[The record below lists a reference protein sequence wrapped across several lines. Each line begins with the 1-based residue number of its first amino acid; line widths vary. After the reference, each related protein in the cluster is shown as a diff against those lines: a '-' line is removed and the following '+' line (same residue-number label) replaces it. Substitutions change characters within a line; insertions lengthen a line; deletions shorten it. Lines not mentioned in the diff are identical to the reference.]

1 MAKGGKGRREA
12 FRFMV
17 PQIAACAQ
25 EAQAIRRFSDVV
37 QHYCLF
43 ETAIGA
49 CGVAWS
55 DRGVTRLQL
64 PERSRS
70 ATERRL
76 RGRSANASAGV
87 PPAAVRAVI
96 RLLERYFAGEQV
108 DLSGVAL
115 DLRGVSPFHCKIY
128 DAARALAW
136 GKTATYGELAQRA
149 GARDAARAVGQ
160 AMGKNPVPII
170 VPCHRV
176 LAAGGKIGGF
186 SAHGGASTKQ
196 RLLTLEGVH
205 LGQATLPFPGLC
217 EP

>member
-1 MAKGGKGRREA
+1 MQQRDR
-12 FRFMV
+12 
-17 PQIAACAQ
+17 
-25 EAQAIRRFSDVV
+25 SDVV
-37 QHYCLF
+37 EHYCLF

-76 RGRSANASAGV
+76 RGRGANASAGV
-87 PPAAVRAVI
+87 PPAAVSAAI

-115 DLRGVSPFHCKIY
+115 DLSGVSPFHRKIY

-136 GKTATYGELAQRA
+136 GKTATYGELAQQV
-149 GARDAARAVGQ
+149 GSRDAARAVGQ
-160 AMGKNPVPII
+160 AMGKNAVPII
-170 VPCHRV
+170 IPCHRV

-186 SAHGGASTKQ
+186 SAHGGTSTKQ

-205 LGQATLPFPGLC
+205 LGHSTLPLPGLG

>member
-1 MAKGGKGRREA
+1 ML
-12 FRFMV
+12 
-17 PQIAACAQ
+17 
-25 EAQAIRRFSDVV
+25 

-55 DRGVTRLQL
+55 ERGVTRLQL

-70 ATERRL
+70 ATESRL
-76 RGRSANASAGV
+76 REQGANSSAGG
-87 PPAAVRAVI
+87 PPAAVRSAI
-96 RLLERYFAGEQV
+96 RLLKCYFVGEAV

-115 DLRGVSPFHCKIY
+115 DLGGVSPFHRKIY

-136 GKTATYGELAQRA
+136 GKTATYGELARRV

-170 VPCHRV
+170 IPCHRV

-186 SAHGGASTKQ
+186 SAHGGADTKQ

-205 LGQATLPFPGLC
+205 LSHGTLPLPGLGA
-217 EP
+217 P

>member
-1 MAKGGKGRREA
+1 
-12 FRFMV
+12 
-17 PQIAACAQ
+17 
-25 EAQAIRRFSDVV
+25 VV
-37 QHYCLF
+37 EHYCLF

-76 RGRSANASAGV
+76 RGRGANASAGV
-87 PPAAVRAVI
+87 PPAAVSATI

-115 DLRGVSPFHCKIY
+115 DLSGVSPFHRKIY

-136 GKTATYGELAQRA
+136 GKTATYGELAQQA
-149 GARDAARAVGQ
+149 GARDATRAVGQ

-170 VPCHRV
+170 IPCHRV

-186 SAHGGASTKQ
+186 SAHGGTSTKQ

-205 LGQATLPFPGLC
+205 LGHSTFRCLDWAGHEDPQAVASNSSRPISQRRISLVPAPIS
-217 EP
+217 

>member
-1 MAKGGKGRREA
+1 
-12 FRFMV
+12 
-17 PQIAACAQ
+17 
-25 EAQAIRRFSDVV
+25 VV

-64 PERSRS
+64 PERSPS

-76 RGRSANASAGV
+76 WGGSANGGAGV
-87 PPAAVRAVI
+87 PSAAVRAAI
-96 RLLERYFAGEQV
+96 RLLERYFAGEAV

-115 DLRGVSPFHCKIY
+115 DLSGVSPFHRKIY

-170 VPCHRV
+170 IPCHRV

-186 SAHGGASTKQ
+186 SAHGGKSTKQ
-196 RLLTLEGVH
+196 RLLALEGVH
-205 LGQATLPFPGLC
+205 LGHGTPPLPGLG

>member
-1 MAKGGKGRREA
+1 MPYMDHARRKRMRE
-12 FRFMV
+12 RDLGVM
-17 PQIAACAQ
+17 
-25 EAQAIRRFSDVV
+25 

-55 DRGVTRLQL
+55 DRGVRRLQL
-64 PERSRS
+64 PERSPS

-76 RGRSANASAGV
+76 RGLSTNASAGV
-87 PPAAVRAVI
+87 PPAAVGAAI
-96 RLLERYFAGEQV
+96 RLLERYFAGEQI
-108 DLSGVAL
+108 DLSGIAL
-115 DLRGVSPFHCKIY
+115 DLTGVSPFHRKIY

-170 VPCHRV
+170 IPCHRV

-186 SAHGGASTKQ
+186 SAHGGTSTKQ

-205 LGQATLPFPGLC
+205 LGHGTLPLPGLG

>member
-1 MAKGGKGRREA
+1 
-12 FRFMV
+12 MV
-17 PQIAACAQ
+17 
-25 EAQAIRRFSDVV
+25 E
-37 QHYCLF
+37 HYCLF

-64 PERSRS
+64 PEGSRS
-70 ATERRL
+70 ATECRL
-76 RGRSANASAGV
+76 RGRGANASAGV
-87 PPAAVRAVI
+87 PPAVVRAAI

-115 DLRGVSPFHCKIY
+115 DLRGVSPFHRQIY

-170 VPCHRV
+170 IPCHRV

-186 SAHGGASTKQ
+186 SAHGGPGTKR

-205 LGQATLPFPGLC
+205 LGQGTLPLPGLV

>member
-1 MAKGGKGRREA
+1 MRQGY
-12 FRFMV
+12 
-17 PQIAACAQ
+17 
-25 EAQAIRRFSDVV
+25 SDVV

-43 ETAIGA
+43 ETAIGV

-64 PERSRS
+64 PEGSRS

-76 RGRSANASAGV
+76 RGRGANANAGV
-87 PPAAVRAVI
+87 PPAVVRAAI

-115 DLRGVSPFHCKIY
+115 DLRGVSPFHRKIY

-170 VPCHRV
+170 IPCHRV

-186 SAHGGASTKQ
+186 SAHGGPGTKQ

-205 LGQATLPFPGLC
+205 LGHGTPPLPGLV

>member
-1 MAKGGKGRREA
+1 M
-12 FRFMV
+12 
-17 PQIAACAQ
+17 
-25 EAQAIRRFSDVV
+25 V

-64 PERSRS
+64 PERSHS
-70 ATERRL
+70 DTERRL
-76 RGRSANASAGV
+76 RGRSAHGGAGL
-87 PPAAVRAVI
+87 PPSAVRATI
-96 RLLERYFAGEQV
+96 GLLERYFAGEPV
-108 DLSGVAL
+108 DLSKVAL
-115 DLRGVSPFHCKIY
+115 DLSGVSPFHRKIY

-170 VPCHRV
+170 IPCHRV

-186 SAHGGASTKQ
+186 SAHGGTSTKQ
-196 RLLTLEGVH
+196 RLLALEGVH
-205 LGQATLPFPGLC
+205 LAHGTPLLPGLG

>member
-1 MAKGGKGRREA
+1 
-12 FRFMV
+12 V
-17 PQIAACAQ
+17 L
-25 EAQAIRRFSDVV
+25 

-55 DRGVTRLQL
+55 ERGVTRLQL

-70 ATERRL
+70 ATESRL
-76 RGRSANASAGV
+76 RGREANARAGV
-87 PPAAVRAVI
+87 PPAAVRAAI
-96 RLLERYFAGEQV
+96 RLLERYFAGEAV

-115 DLRGVSPFHCKIY
+115 DLGAVSPFHRKIY

-136 GKTATYGELAQRA
+136 GKTATYGELARRA

-170 VPCHRV
+170 IPCHRV

-196 RLLTLEGVH
+196 HLLTLEGVY
-205 LGQATLPFPGLC
+205 LGHGTLPLPGLGA
-217 EP
+217 P

>member
-1 MAKGGKGRREA
+1 M
-12 FRFMV
+12 M
-17 PQIAACAQ
+17 
-25 EAQAIRRFSDVV
+25 

-55 DRGVTRLQL
+55 ECGVTRLQL

-76 RGRSANASAGV
+76 WGGSAHGSAGV
-87 PPAAVRAVI
+87 PPSAVPPSAVRAAI
-96 RLLERYFAGEQV
+96 RLLERCFAGEPV

-115 DLRGVSPFHCKIY
+115 DLSGVSPFHRKIY

-170 VPCHRV
+170 IPCHRV

-196 RLLTLEGVH
+196 RLLALEGVH
-205 LGQATLPFPGLC
+205 LGHGTPILPGLDG
-217 EP
+217 P

>member
-1 MAKGGKGRREA
+1 M
-12 FRFMV
+12 
-17 PQIAACAQ
+17 PQ
-25 EAQAIRRFSDVV
+25 RDRSDVV
-37 QHYCLF
+37 EHYCLF

-64 PERSRS
+64 PERSRR

-76 RGRSANASAGV
+76 RGRGANASAGV
-87 PPAAVRAVI
+87 PPAAVSAAI

-115 DLRGVSPFHCKIY
+115 DLSGVSPFHRKIY

-136 GKTATYGELAQRA
+136 GKTATYGELAQQV
-149 GARDAARAVGQ
+149 GSRDAARAVGQ
-160 AMGKNPVPII
+160 AMGKNAVPII
-170 VPCHRV
+170 IPCHRV

-186 SAHGGASTKQ
+186 SAHGGTNTKQ

-205 LGQATLPFPGLC
+205 LGHSTLPLPGLG

>member
-1 MAKGGKGRREA
+1 MRQRD
-12 FRFMV
+12 R
-17 PQIAACAQ
+17 
-25 EAQAIRRFSDVV
+25 SDVV
-37 QHYCLF
+37 EHYCLF

-76 RGRSANASAGV
+76 RGRGANASAGV
-87 PPAAVRAVI
+87 PPAAVSATI

-115 DLRGVSPFHCKIY
+115 DLSGVSPFHRKIY

-136 GKTATYGELAQRA
+136 GKTATYGELAQQV
-149 GARDAARAVGQ
+149 GSRDAARAVGQ
-160 AMGKNPVPII
+160 AMGKNAVPII
-170 VPCHRV
+170 IPCHRV

-186 SAHGGASTKQ
+186 SAHGGTSTKQ

-205 LGQATLPFPGLC
+205 LGHSTLPLPGLG